1 MSALSSRGWEK
12 LRSNHTELSGL
23 NKTLLYSEGNMDRLT
38 KENWIAHGFDVL
50 RGPGH
55 ELLKAD
61 VMCKSLGVSRG
72 SFYWHFPSVEH
83 FHNALL
89 DAWREQN
96 TENVIAELQS
106 MSDTDDQLAAL
117 LQRAIETPQP
127 LERGMRRWAGANE
140 KVAQAL
146 AAVDRTRAEYLTAL
160 LISNGLPE
168 QVARDRSVLLTW
180 AFVGCAFATG
190 LLDDLADGFAQNIS
204 TLFTAKTQ
212 D

>member
-1 MSALSSRGWEK
+1 
-12 LRSNHTELSGL
+12 LRTSHTEVSGL
-23 NKTLLYSEGNMDRLT
+23 DRTLLYGESKMDRMT

-55 ELLKAD
+55 EMLKAD

-83 FHNALL
+83 FHTALL

-106 MSDTDDQLAAL
+106 MSDADDQLAAL
-117 LQRAIETPQP
+117 LQRAIETRQP

-146 AAVDRTRAEYLTAL
+146 AAVDRIRADYLTAL
-160 LISNGLPE
+160 LISRGLPE
-168 QVARDRSVLLTW
+168 QAARDRSVLLTC
-180 AFVGCAFATG
+180 AFVGRAFATS
-190 LLDDLADGFAQNIS
+190 LLDDLADGFAQNFS
-204 TLFTAKTQ
+204 TLFTTRPP

>member
-1 MSALSSRGWEK
+1 VYGEAK
-12 LRSNHTELSGL
+12 
-23 NKTLLYSEGNMDRLT
+23 MDRLT

-55 ELLKAD
+55 EMLKAD

-83 FHNALL
+83 FRTALL

-96 TENVIAELQS
+96 TENVIADLQS
-106 MSDTDDQLAAL
+106 MTDADDQLAAL

-127 LERGMRRWAGANE
+127 LERGIRRWAGAND

-146 AAVDRTRAEYLTAL
+146 AAVDRTRADYLTAL
-160 LISNGLPE
+160 LISKGLPE
-168 QVARDRSVLLTW
+168 QAARDRSVLLTW
-180 AFVGCAFATG
+180 AFVGRVFATS
-190 LLDDLADGFAQNIS
+190 LLDDLADGFAENIS
-204 TLFTAKTQ
+204 LLFTTKTP